1 MKDDLALLL
10 KAIYFSAQKHRHQ
23 TRKDTAASPF
33 INHPIEVANLLWTIG
48 EICDTIAITA
58 AILHDTIEDT
68 DTTCE
73 ELRVNFGNEVL
84 ELVLEVSD
92 DKNLP
97 KRERKRKQIVHSPNL
112 SKSAKLIKL
121 ADKISNVHDI
131 AFAPPDHWSLQRRI
145 EYLQWAEAVVAGL
158 RGING
163 NLEKRFD
170 ETLVSA
176 RQKLDEEHNEGH

>member
-1 MKDDLALLL
+1 MPTPADPPCSALRPLL
-10 KAIYFSAQKHRHQ
+10 PRCAADVR
-23 TRKDTAASPF
+23 RK
-33 INHPIEVANLLWTIG
+33 
-48 EICDTIAITA
+48 
-58 AILHDTIEDT
+58 LH
-68 DTTCE
+68 
-73 ELRVNFGNEVL
+73 
-84 ELVLEVSD
+84 
-92 DKNLP
+92 
-97 KRERKRKQIVHSPNL
+97 IVHSPNL

-145 EYLQWAEAVVAGL
+145 EYLQWAQAVVAGL

>member
-1 MKDDLALLL
+1 LKDDLALLL